1 MRHTVTEVSLD
12 NGAKGLLVHI
22 PNASVMTFDIN
33 FRAGEYLVEP
43 EKWEVPHLME
53 HVLLGANELIPKARD
68 FQAEL
73 EKNGAYSNAST
84 GVYDITYEVECADFE
99 WSRVLGLLLVAI
111 TKPLFLDEE
120 FQAEFGNVQ
129 EEMAARSNSHFRQLN
144 LEMRRGLGL
153 IAKTDAERLELMSNV
168 TVDDVRDHYAHTHTT
183 PNMRFVIA
191 GNLSAARRQSLIN
204 VLEAIEL
211 PTTGKRFVLPHERP
225 RKLMQPIYVPNDTV
239 ENLYFYID
247 TFTKHRLDDP
257 ETDALNLANTML
269 TETLYSKIL
278 GTAREHGLVYG
289 MNSGLSQTRDASNW
303 WFGAQ
308 VSDKNASPLMHII
321 TRELGTFLAG
331 DISQEDIKMTKQYA
345 LGRFQRSAQTVG
357 GTSGGYTGRYFF
369 DGVVEDYYRVPERI
383 RSVSKQRLVDV
394 GRAMFAEDT
403 WGLGVLGNCGKE
415 FVGQLEQQL
424 APLWKELLPR
434 TEIVTDRAPAAA
446 ASAVPAERQAADGPA
461 KDGPSHGRAD

>member
-1 MRHTVTEVSLD
+1 MRHTVTEVELN
-12 NGAKGLLVHI
+12 NGARGLLIHI

-43 EKWEVPHLME
+43 DKWEVPHLME

-73 EKNGAYSNAST
+73 EKNGAYSNATT
-84 GVYDITYEVECADFE
+84 GVYDISYETECADFE

-111 TKPLFLDEE
+111 TKPLFLNEE

-129 EEMAARSNSHFRQLN
+129 EEMAARSNNHFRRLN

-168 TVDDVRDHYAHTHTT
+168 TVDDVRDHYAHTHCT

-191 GNLSAARRQSLIN
+191 GNLSASRRQSIVN
-204 VLEAIEL
+204 VLESIEL

-225 RKLMQPIYVPNDTV
+225 RHMASPIYVPNDTV
-239 ENLYFYID
+239 ENMYFYID
-247 TFTKHRLDDP
+247 TFTKYRLDDP
-257 ETDALNLANTML
+257 ATDALNLANTLL

-308 VSDKNASPLMHII
+308 VSDKNAPPLMRII
-321 TRELGTFLAG
+321 TKELGKLLEG
-331 DISQEDIKMTKQYA
+331 EISQDDIKATKQYS

-357 GTSGGYTGRYFF
+357 GTSAGYTGRYFF
-369 DGVVEDYYRVPERI
+369 DGIIEDYYRVPERI
-383 RSVSKQRLVDV
+383 RSVNKQHIIDV
-394 GRAMFAEDT
+394 TRAMFAEKT
-403 WGLGVLGNCGKE
+403 WGLGVLGNCGE
-415 FVGQLEQQL
+415 DFVGQLQHQL
-424 APLWKELLPR
+424 SPLWDE
-434 TEIVTDRAPAAA
+434 VAPKFG
-446 ASAVPAERQAADGPA
+446 AVSD
-461 KDGPSHGRAD
+461 GRAD